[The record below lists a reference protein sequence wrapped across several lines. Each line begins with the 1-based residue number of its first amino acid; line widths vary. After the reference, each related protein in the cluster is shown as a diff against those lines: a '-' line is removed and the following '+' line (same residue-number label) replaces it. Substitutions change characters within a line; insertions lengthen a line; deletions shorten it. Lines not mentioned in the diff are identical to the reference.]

1 MQTLIM
7 QGLWMVNITL
17 AFYIPEMKSIE
28 IEVAGRGLEVEVVWR
43 LQDQGIY

>member
-1 MQTLIM
+1 M

-28 IEVAGRGLEVEVVWR
+28 IEVAGRGLEVEVEVVWR